1 MKENV
6 EKFFVLYHSDPEL
19 QKRVKEAEASYP
31 GSLELREPLV
41 EAVLLPV
48 ARELGLDFSIKE
60 LQDYETEHYARHH
73 QDVELTEED
82 LAAPDDDTEYWL
94 IHRGWS
100 NDESIFCPGGGR
112 EPGLIRI
119 EKRKK

>member
-6 EKFFVLYHSDPEL
+6 EKFFALYNSDPAL
-19 QKRVKEAEASYP
+19 KKRVKDAEAAYP

-48 ARELGLDFSIKE
+48 ARELGLAFSIKE
-60 LQDYETEHYARHH
+60 LQDYETAHYARLHR
-73 QDVELTEED
+73 DVELTEED
-82 LAAPDDDTEYWL
+82 LAAPDDETEYWL
-94 IHRGWS
+94 IHHGWS
-100 NDESIFCPGGGR
+100 HDDAIFCPCGSR

-119 EKRKK
+119 EKRK